1 MKKHK
6 LILLFVL
13 TVVLVL
19 QAGCKKEPQV
29 THEEA
34 ATAIQEEFQLLIG
47 NDTEITNPVIA
58 TLADGFSVEIISISS
73 IEDAY
78 TIKCILSNYDTI
90 AAFEAS
96 KLIED
101 EMSLE
106 EYAQLIVEIL
116 KQQERCQMETQIP
129 LTVLDDGS
137 YRVAFDEEQLDAAM
151 GGFISYYNQLLEEV
165 TE

>member
-13 TVVLVL
+13 GVFLVL
-19 QAGCKKEPQV
+19 QAGCKKAPQV
-29 THEEA
+29 THEDA

-47 NDTEITNPVIA
+47 NDAEITNPVIA
-58 TLADGFSVEIISISS
+58 TLSDGFSVEIISISS
-73 IEDAY
+73 KEDAY
-78 TIKCILSNYDTI
+78 TVKCILSNYDTI

-96 KLIED
+96 KLIEG

-106 EYAQLIVEIL
+106 EYAQLMVDVL
-116 KQQERCQMETQIP
+116 TQQERCKMETQIP
-129 LTVLDDGS
+129 LIVLDDGR
-137 YRVAFDEEQLDAAM
+137 YQVTFNEEQLDAAL

-165 TE
+165 VE